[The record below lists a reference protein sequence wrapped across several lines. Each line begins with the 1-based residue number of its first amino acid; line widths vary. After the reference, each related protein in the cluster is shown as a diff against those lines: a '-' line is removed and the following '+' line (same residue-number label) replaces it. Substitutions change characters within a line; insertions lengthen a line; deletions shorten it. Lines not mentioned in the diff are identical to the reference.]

1 VEIYIGCQ
9 CGLRTTSKIVA
20 YLNERFN
27 WGLLSVPS
35 MGSIKNWVE
44 KCGYSIYKEPLTQYK
59 EEDYAIITDESMMI
73 GSEKML
79 LTLGMKAEK
88 KRKKTLSFQDVDVLD
103 ISVERSWNGERIAN
117 VFAEIR
123 EKLGKAPSYILSDN
137 ASIITKAVRK
147 QQYVHIPDVSHSLA
161 MYIERKYKNDKSF
174 IAYTKAIAKAK
185 NRENMRP
192 VSYLLPPKQRV
203 LARFMNITPC
213 IVWAKQILSSY
224 NRLTQEEQTV
234 FAFIKD
240 HTLIIEELH
249 EVTQAVTT
257 ISSYLKSKGAS
268 RTTIKECLRIISFM
282 GNSKY
287 NGVVELS
294 LTFKQYLIELGQKL
308 PGQNH
313 TWHVS
318 SDIIESCFGK
328 YKGRKSCNPLDGVTR
343 QVLILPIL
351 TKLNTNTNKIGID
364 FKQALEM
371 NSLSDL
377 KHWSSHNLTENLTV
391 KRRHV
396 LNAA

>member
-1 VEIYIGCQ
+1 
-9 CGLRTTSKIVA
+9 
-20 YLNERFN
+20 
-27 WGLLSVPS
+27 

-79 LTLGMKAEK
+79 LTLGMRAEK
-88 KRKKTLSFQDVDVLD
+88 KRKNTLSFQDVDVLD
-103 ISVERSWNGERIAN
+103 ISVGRSWNGERIAN
-117 VFAEIR
+117 VFSKIE
-123 EKLGKAPSYILSDN
+123 EKIGKAPSYVLGDN
-137 ASIITKAVRK
+137 ASIITKAARK
-147 QQYVHIPDVSHSLA
+147 QQYIHIPDVGHTLA
-161 MYIERKYKNDKSF
+161 MFIERKYKNDKSF
-174 IAYTKAIAKAK
+174 IAYTKAIAKVK
-185 NRENMRP
+185 NRESMRP

-213 IVWAKQILSSY
+213 IIWAKQILSSY
-224 NRLTQEEQTV
+224 NALTEEEQSV

-268 RTTIKECLRIISFM
+268 SISIKECLRIISFM
-282 GNSKY
+282 SNSKY
-287 NGVVELS
+287 PGVVELS
-294 LTFKQYLIELGQKL
+294 FTFKQYLADLKKKL
-308 PGQNH
+308 PNQDQ

-351 TKLNTNTNKIGID
+351 TKLNTNSKKINVD

-371 NSLSDL
+371 NFLSDL

-391 KRRHV
+391 KRRRV
-396 LNAA
+396 LNVA